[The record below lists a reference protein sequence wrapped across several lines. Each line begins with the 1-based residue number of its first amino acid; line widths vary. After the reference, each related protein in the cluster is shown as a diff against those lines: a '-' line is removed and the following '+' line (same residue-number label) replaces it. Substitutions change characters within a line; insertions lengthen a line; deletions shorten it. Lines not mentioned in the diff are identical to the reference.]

1 MNYQNLA
8 FCRILHIWF
17 FFYLCNITSISPLIS
32 LIIISSIH
40 LLNLNNNFMTNSKKY
55 GLVISDILLILILI
69 LYQIYINIYELYLF
83 QNILVFIIY
92 NLYLLIHSYLSKDN
106 INVINLHMEKLKDD
120 DIRYKNENYFEYI
133 FRVWGIF
140 FYL

>member
-1 MNYQNLA
+1 
-8 FCRILHIWF
+8 
-17 FFYLCNITSISPLIS
+17 
-32 LIIISSIH
+32 
-40 LLNLNNNFMTNSKKY
+40 MTNSKKY
-55 GLVISDILLILILI
+55 GLVISDISLILILTS
-69 LYQIYINIYELYLF
+69 YQIYRNIYELYLF

-106 INVINLHMEKLKDD
+106 INVINLHTEKLKDD

-133 FRVWGIF
+133 FRVWAIF